1 MVCTACP
8 RSYNS
13 RSMNP
18 LCPDCR
24 TPEEPALRG
33 GGHHVTS
40 DESNLVHSFIHTTLN
55 LKLVRDR
62 HAPVMKRCR
71 ADKKKARNL
80 LQREL
85 HMHGD
90 ATCVAVGDQYVR
102 LKMSNSRRAVTA
114 DTISAALRAVGN
126 GVLEGGALADA
137 ANEMAAAVQAERTQ
151 VREMVSFS
159 AKPERGG
166 DTVLAD
172 PSRIE
177 AAVGVY
183 FAADAAEKEAK
194 ATENDDIGDLPAQ
207 LKLHTAAADEWL
219 VAKNIDIGGC
229 GQVVQPVHYMGISG
243 GASLPYN
250 VCRKESRTKE
260 TVTKQS
266 LLAFAEKALRRARR
280 NEFAAQHGGFRKA
293 LQGEFLRLV
302 VDRAVQGV
310 PPRHARQTRLA
321 R

>member
-1 MVCTACP
+1 MASQVPTPMVCTACP

-33 GGHHVTS
+33 GEHHVTS
-40 DESNLVHSFIHTTLN
+40 DESKESVHRFIHTTLN
-55 LKLVRDR
+55 LKLVREK

-71 ADKKKARNL
+71 ADKKKYRDL

-102 LKMSNSRRAVTA
+102 LTTSNSRRAVTE

-126 GVLEGGALADA
+126 VVLQGGALADA
-137 ANEMAAAVQAERTQ
+137 ANELAAAVQVERTQ

-177 AAVGVY
+177 AAAAAY

-194 ATENDDIGDLPAQ
+194 ATENDDIGDLPQ
-207 LKLHTAAADEWL
+207 
-219 VAKNIDIGGC
+219 
-229 GQVVQPVHYMGISG
+229 
-243 GASLPYN
+243 
-250 VCRKESRTKE
+250 
-260 TVTKQS
+260 
-266 LLAFAEKALRRARR
+266 LLA
-280 NEFAAQHGGFRKA
+280 
-293 LQGEFLRLV
+293 
-302 VDRAVQGV
+302 
-310 PPRHARQTRLA
+310 T
-321 R
+321 

>member
-33 GGHHVTS
+33 GEHHVTS

-71 ADKKKARNL
+71 ADKKKARDQ

-85 HMHGD
+85 HMHGG

-102 LKMSNSRRAVTA
+102 LKMSNSRRAVTE

-137 ANEMAAAVQAERTQ
+137 ANELAAAVQAERTQ

-194 ATENDDIGDLPAQ
+194 AAENADIGDLPAQ

-219 VAKNIDIGGC
+219 VAKNIDA
-229 GQVVQPVHYMGISG
+229 QPVTLNYMGISG
-243 GASLPYN
+243 GAVHDVC

-280 NEFAAQHGGFRKA
+280 AEFAAQHGGFRKA